1 MRRVLAALTAGAL
14 LTACAPDPTA
24 DVAGS
29 AWQVTDIWT
38 TPGQPST
45 LPPQSA
51 GLARLVFGEQSLSG
65 HTGCVPL
72 QGTVTFT
79 RAGEPA
85 RAEDADTL
93 RIDHVESDSAA
104 DDCPALHTHH
114 QLRELLEPGVEF
126 DVRHAER
133 ELTLTLRTDAVDRPA
148 IGLAAI

>member
-1 MRRVLAALTAGAL
+1 MRWVAPVLLAAAL
-14 LTACAPDPTA
+14 SGCATDPSA

-29 AWQVTDIWT
+29 TWQVTDIWT
-38 TPGQPST
+38 TPGDPSS

-79 RAGEPA
+79 RDGEAA

-93 RIDHVESDSAA
+93 VIDRIERESAA
-104 DDCPALHTHH
+104 DDCPALHTHS
-114 QLRELLEPGVEF
+114 QLRDLLTPGAVF
-126 DVRHAER
+126 DVHHASR
-133 ELTLTLRTDAVDRPA
+133 SLTLTLRVDEIDPPA